1 MSLFKKYNQKIN
13 IIINKSSKNYFKKYS
28 KVIQREVSETIS
40 SNIKMIYNSKRLK
53 RNLNDINIFCMLV
66 DELKNKKKD
75 EIQKN
80 SLFIQKLKKENN
92 NKFRLISKN
101 NKKYIYGYIN
111 DRENIKNNL
120 IKNHKLKS
128 YNALNFLKKRYS
140 NIGCKEIINEI
151 YKLMFWVMSIS
162 LKQITLKIQKYKFII
177 VYKYLFFQN
186 QL

>member
-1 MSLFKKYNQKIN
+1 
-13 IIINKSSKNYFKKYS
+13 
-28 KVIQREVSETIS
+28 
-40 SNIKMIYNSKRLK
+40 
-53 RNLNDINIFCMLV
+53 MLV

-111 DRENIKNNL
+111 DRENIMNNL

-151 YKLMFWVMSIS
+151 YKLMF
-162 LKQITLKIQKYKFII
+162 
-177 VYKYLFFQN
+177 
-186 QL
+186 